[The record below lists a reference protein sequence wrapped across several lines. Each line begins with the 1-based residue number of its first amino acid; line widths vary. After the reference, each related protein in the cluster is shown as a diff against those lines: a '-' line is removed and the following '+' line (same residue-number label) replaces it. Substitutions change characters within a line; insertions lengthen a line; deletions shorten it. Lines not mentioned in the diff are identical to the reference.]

1 MYNITYV
8 KALEIWA
15 VIDNN
20 DKVVV
25 YSESREEAFDTMRHM
40 NENL

>member
-8 KALEIWA
+8 KALGIWA
-15 VIDNN
+15 VIDKD
-20 DKVVV
+20 DKVLV
-25 YSESREEAFDTMRHM
+25 YSEDKEGAFDTMRHM